1 MLENPPTSPLVIRLA
16 TPEDIATI
24 DLLDSF
30 STSPTRDIHRA
41 MEQYFGSVDPS
52 IHERT
57 LIFLAEMNGVAAAK
71 AELMLPPVDSEQPA
85 STNTISTNSI
95 GYIKRVVVHPQYR
108 KHGLARHL
116 MLYIIAFARTEPHI
130 AAIDLHVW
138 EGNIPAIR
146 LYEALG
152 FEIKHHE
159 LYFRLSL

>member
-1 MLENPPTSPLVIRLA
+1 MIEDPPTAPLVIRLA

-24 DLLDSF
+24 ELLDSF

-71 AELMLPPVDSEQPA
+71 AELMLSPTNSEQHLT
-85 STNTISTNSI
+85 TNAI

-116 MLYIIAFARTEPHI
+116 MHHIIAFARTEQHL

-146 LYEALG
+146 LYESLG